1 MMNTVRRPI
10 LLPTCVSSPFADYWC
25 QSRRPLSSLVFVM
38 PLLVL
43 YEAGVLIL
51 GPAALRSGAD
61 VWLRQF
67 LDLMGLTG
75 YFVLPLCTVIMLL
88 AWHHT
93 THHAWRV
100 SPRVLGGMLAEC
112 VALSLALLLLAQLQA
127 RLLTAGWLWQLSAD
141 TPVAATPPFV
151 SLRQIVA
158 FAGAGIYEEVLFRL
172 LLLPLLW
179 GMLGLVTARPTTRVV
194 VAILLSSLIFSAA
207 HYVGQYGD
215 TWQWFTFL
223 FRFSAGGFFAA
234 LFVLRGFG
242 IAAGAHALYDIM
254 AGIV

>member
-1 MMNTVRRPI
+1 MNTVRRP
-10 LLPTCVSSPFADYWC
+10 LRLPAFLSSPFADYWC
-25 QSRRPLSSLVFVM
+25 ESRRPLSSLAFVM
-38 PLLVL
+38 PLLVV

-51 GPAALRSGAD
+51 GPAAVRSGAD

-67 LDLMGLTG
+67 LDLVGLTG

-100 SPRVLGGMLAEC
+100 SLRVLGGMLAEC
-112 VALSLALLLLAQLQA
+112 VALSLGLLLFAQLQA
-127 RLLTAGWLWQLSAD
+127 RLLTATWMWHLSVN
-141 TPVAATPPFV
+141 TSVNAAPSFA

-179 GMLGLVTARPTTRVV
+179 GALGLVTTRAATRVV
-194 VAILLSSLIFSAA
+194 SAILLSSLIFSLA

-234 LFVLRGFG
+234 LFVVRGFG
-242 IAAGAHALYDIM
+242 IASGAHALYDIM
-254 AGIV
+254 AGVV